1 MLLSHDGF
9 QNFAEAADGDE
20 TLRCVDSYMPDI
32 VLLDV
37 LMPGKDG
44 FAICRALRE
53 RHSSRDLPI
62 LIQTALD
69 DPDERARAFAAGAND
84 LLTKPINKLE
94 LLGRINVHLE
104 NQRFF
109 LEMESFRSRVAE
121 ELRLARDM
129 QETLLPRPREVEA
142 AGKHYGLR
150 IEHVYRPS
158 SELGGDFW
166 AIRPLDDNRLR
177 FSIVDFAGHGV
188 TAALN
193 TFRLHTLL
201 ADVDAPQ
208 EDPGRYLSLL
218 NDRLHG
224 LLSTGQFATVFTC
237 VFDRYSD
244 TLSYAAAASTP
255 ALVLQ
260 PGTPAVLA
268 SSDPSGLPI
277 GVEPGVAYPTRELPL
292 PEGCCLL
299 AYSDA
304 LINVRLEDDSFLGA
318 DRFRELASRSF
329 GQGPRSDFIATLLS
343 ELKALDARPFDDDL
357 TVVALKRSPA

>member
-9 QNFAEAADGDE
+9 RNFAEAANGDE
-20 TLRCVDSYMPDI
+20 ALQCVDSYMPDI

-44 FAICRALRE
+44 FAICRKLRE

-62 LIQTALD
+62 LVQTALD

-109 LEMESFRSRVAE
+109 LEMESYRSRVAE

-129 QETLLPRPREVEA
+129 QETLLPRPREIEA
-142 AGKHYGLR
+142 AGKHYGLT

-166 AIRPLDDNRLR
+166 AIRPLDDDRLR

-193 TFRLHTLL
+193 TFRLHALL

-224 LLSTGQFATVFTC
+224 LLSSGQFATVFTC
-237 VFDRYSD
+237 IFDRHSE

-255 ALVLQ
+255 ALVVQ
-260 PGTPAVLA
+260 PGTPDVLA

-277 GVEPGVAYPTRELPL
+277 GVEPGISYATRELHL

-299 AYSDA
+299 TYSDA
-304 LINVRLEDDSFLGA
+304 LSNVRLEDGSILGA
-318 DRFRELASRSF
+318 DRLKQLTPRSF
-329 GQGPRSDFIATLLS
+329 GGDSKEGFVATLLR
-343 ELKALDARPFDDDL
+343 EIEMLNALPFDDDL
-357 TVVALKRSPA
+357 TIVALARNAA

>member
-9 QNFAEAADGDE
+9 QNFAEAEDGDE

-53 RHSSRDLPI
+53 RYSSRDLPI

-94 LLGRINVHLE
+94 LLGRINVHLQ

-109 LEMESFRSRVAE
+109 LEMDSYRSRIAE

-142 AGKHYGLR
+142 AGTHYGLK

-166 AIRPLDDNRLR
+166 AIRPLDDDRLR

-201 ADVDAPQ
+201 VDVDAPQ

-224 LLSTGQFATVFTC
+224 LLSAGQFATMFTC
-237 VFDRYSD
+237 VFDRRSD

-260 PGTPAVLA
+260 PGTAEVLA

-277 GVEPGVAYPTRELPL
+277 GIESGVGYPTRTLPL
-292 PEGCCLL
+292 PQGSCLL

-304 LINVRLEDDSFLGA
+304 LVNVRLEDGSVLGV
-318 DRFRELASRSF
+318 SRLTDLTLRALED
-329 GQGPRSDFIATLLS
+329 GPEGGYIDALLRGFNK
-343 ELKALDARPFDDDL
+343 LNARPFDDDL
-357 TVVALKRSPA
+357 TVVAFRRNPA